1 MSETAR
7 LPISRK
13 IKKGFLSNWE
23 FYVMLLP
30 AIAVTFVF
38 SYLPLYGLQ
47 IAFKTTRLGA
57 NYLNGDWIGFDHF
70 VRFFNAGWF
79 GTIMKN
85 TVLLSV
91 GSYLIAFPF
100 TIMLALMIFNAVN
113 KRLAKFTQTFTYL
126 PHLLSGVVVIGILN
140 LFVNGET
147 GLINIFLRL
156 TGQETISFFGRND
169 MVLPLYII
177 TNLWQH
183 VGFSAIVYLAALNSI
198 DGSIVESARI
208 DGANKFKIMMKI
220 QLPWIL
226 PVIVTMLILNMGHIL
241 NVSVDK
247 VLLMQTDLNISAS
260 EVIATYVYKAG
271 IQGAQYGFAAAVGL
285 FNNCINLAM
294 LLFINWLSRRINET
308 SIF

>member
-1 MSETAR
+1 MAGTTSI
-7 LPISRK
+7 PISRK
-13 IKKGFLSNWE
+13 VKKGFLSNWE

-30 AIAVTFVF
+30 AIVVTFIF
-38 SYLPLYGLQ
+38 AYMPMYGLQ

-57 NYLNGDWIGFDHF
+57 NYLNGDWIGFDNF
-70 VRFFNAGWF
+70 TRFFQAGWF
-79 GTIMKN
+79 GIIMKN

-91 GSYLIAFPF
+91 VSYVITFPF
-100 TIMLALMIFNAVN
+100 TILLALMIFNSVN

-126 PHLLSGVVVIGILN
+126 PHLLSSVVVIGILN

-147 GLINIFLRL
+147 GLVNIALRL
-156 TGQETISFFGRND
+156 LGQDTISFFGRND
-169 MVLPLYII
+169 LVLPLYIT

-198 DGSIVESARI
+198 DPSIVESARI
-208 DGANKFKIMMKI
+208 DGANKFKVMMKI
-220 QLPWIL
+220 QIPWIM
-226 PVIVTMLILNMGHIL
+226 PVIITMLILNMGHIL

-271 IQGAQYGFAAAVGL
+271 IQGAQYGFATAVGL
-285 FNNCINLAM
+285 FSNCINLVM
-294 LLFINWLSRRINET
+294 LLSINWLSKRINET

>member
-1 MSETAR
+1 
-7 LPISRK
+7 
-13 IKKGFLSNWE
+13 
-23 FYVMLLP
+23 MLLP
-30 AIAVTFVF
+30 AIVVTFIF
-38 SYLPLYGLQ
+38 AYMPMYGLQ

-57 NYLNGDWIGFDHF
+57 NYLNGDWIGFDNF
-70 VRFFNAGWF
+70 TRFFQAGWF
-79 GTIMKN
+79 GIIMKN

-91 GSYLIAFPF
+91 VSYVITFPF
-100 TIMLALMIFNAVN
+100 TILLALMIFNSVN

-126 PHLLSGVVVIGILN
+126 PHLLSSVVVIGILN

-147 GLINIFLRL
+147 GLVNIALRL
-156 TGQETISFFGRND
+156 LGQDTISFFGRND
-169 MVLPLYII
+169 LVLPLYIT

-198 DGSIVESARI
+198 DPSIVESARI
-208 DGANKFKIMMKI
+208 DGANKFKVMMKI
-220 QLPWIL
+220 QIPWIM
-226 PVIVTMLILNMGHIL
+226 PVIITMLILNMGHIL

-271 IQGAQYGFAAAVGL
+271 IQGAQYGFATAVGL
-285 FNNCINLAM
+285 FSNCINLVM
-294 LLFINWLSRRINET
+294 LLSINWLSKRINET